1 MSDATTTHAASWQT
15 VLSQPETER
24 ALLRLI
30 EALPL
35 WSERLEKL
43 DQTLSFAE
51 EVLKDKDSMNYMLE
65 GLQAD
70 LPPVTLDKETVFAL
84 VKLMDKLPKLVSV
97 LEKIEPAFDFAMA
110 VTEDKD
116 ALSYLY
122 EGAVSYVQPALHKA
136 EEAKTIVEEIKKRAQ
151 ADRTPVTIFG
161 LLKML
166 KDPLVQDVLI
176 TARTA
181 LAVLGERKNKQT

>member
-1 MSDATTTHAASWQT
+1 MSDATTTHASSWQT

-84 VKLMDKLPKLVSV
+84 VKLIDKLPKLVSV
-97 LEKIEPAFDFAMA
+97 LEKIEPALDFAMA
-110 VTEDKD
+110 VIEDKD

-122 EGAVSYVQPALHKA
+122 EGALSYVQPALHKA
-136 EEAKTIVEEIKKRAQ
+136 EEAKATVEEIKKRAH
-151 ADRTPVTIFG
+151 ADRTPVNIFG

-176 TARTA
+176 TARSA